1 MQSQEEIQ
9 DFCRRYFQAV
19 KAPLLQDEPAY
30 LQVELP
36 RDVDKELI
44 DRPWHWMMV
53 ETIYKDIPN
62 TVKHLIFQQD
72 LQREDMERP
81 EYLTFGSLFLSKMI
95 DSTKKRGSCTCG
107 YQQGAMLTGTTLV
120 PVLMITCKL
129 SLIADRCRDEI
140 VSYGVHLLTGEVYHD
155 FYERVEGLTFT
166 PQPSQLVQVETAK
179 LSMQQGFTKI
189 RDQVHSEIQA
199 MNHTWAIDAQD
210 NLSREREQLETYYQS
225 LGLVNAD
232 TQLPDEEKAAKAT
245 LFQAELRLRL
255 EELEWRCA
263 PRVKIEPFQF
273 ALLYLSETVLRGAN
287 VSRERFVQ

>member
-1 MQSQEEIQ
+1 MQTQAEIQ

-19 KAPLLQDEPAY
+19 KAPILRDEPDY
-30 LQVELP
+30 LEVELP

-62 TVKHLIFQQD
+62 TVKHLIF
-72 LQREDMERP
+72 EPNVEKEGMERP
-81 EYLTFGSLFLSKMI
+81 EYLTWGSLFLSKML
-95 DSTKKRGSCTCG
+95 DSTRKRGSCTCG
-107 YQQGAMLTGTTLV
+107 YQQGSLLTGTTLV
-120 PVLMITCKL
+120 PVLMMTCKL
-129 SLIADRCRDEI
+129 SLVADRCREEI
-140 VSYGVHLLTGEVYHD
+140 VSYGVHLLTGEVVHD

-179 LSMQQGFTKI
+179 LSMKQGFRKI
-189 RDQVHSEIQA
+189 RDQVQREIQA
-199 MNHTWAIDAQD
+199 MDHQWAMDAQD
-210 NLSREREQLETYYQS
+210 NLTREKEQLETYYQS

-232 TQLPDEEKAAKAT
+232 SQTPAEEKATKAA
-245 LFQAELRLRL
+245 LYEEELRLRL

-273 ALLYLSETVLRGAN
+273 ALLYLSESVLRGPN
-287 VSRERFVQ
+287 VARERFVQ